1 MKKTPKSTQATDRTD
16 LTEKPHTTGAAAM
29 TQWLW
34 PLIGAL
40 LLAYGALAFNSGL
53 TLSPL
58 SNHSDNPAET
68 ATTVLQQASSG
79 VDMRGSP
86 EVQNVVPAW
95 VNLMAHISS
104 SEYAYGADGISDTN
118 IYYFSMPEA
127 RRHVLSTHMMLGLV
141 LMVAGFLQFWPGFR
155 RRYRKAHRL
164 IGVAYILAAF
174 VSMGMSGHH
183 LINSG
188 IANTY
193 NTFVFHIGLW
203 IMLVGVLVS
212 LTMAGIALLRKDI
225 ARHLGWQA
233 LGFGFLLTAPLQRM
247 DWLLLS
253 GIADGVSFNE
263 MNILVNT
270 ILFAQATLAG
280 FGLFWL
286 NRASSPLRNNAALT
300 LRPLNRPLQWVGY
313 GVILLSA
320 LVLMLPM
327 IMGVSVADIGWMQR
341 MVPAMPLAWLAAL
354 LDTAWLPLFG
364 LLLTVL
370 LASAWVQ
377 WVAARAGVETSATL
391 PRITLISLL
400 AVVSMLFYA
409 AYQLGMPTH
418 ARSSAGAGFAVMG
431 ALLLVFGLLL
441 QRAIAHAERGKVVES
456 LQMVLL
462 CATAPLLLVMNG
474 LLFDLIGAVPA
485 EYLARSAAYEM
496 AVIGALFVPLLA
508 GGLLSVYSAE
518 TGRYRIS

>member
-1 MKKTPKSTQATDRTD
+1 MIKKTNIPQTKTHSVPTEHRVSSNA
-16 LTEKPHTTGAAAM
+16 LTMA
-29 TQWLW
+29 WLW
-34 PLIGAL
+34 PLIGVL
-40 LLAYGALAFNSGL
+40 LLGYGVLAFNSGL

-58 SNHSDNPAET
+58 SNHSDNPAEI

-86 EVQNVVPAW
+86 EVQQVVPAW

-104 SEYAYGADGISDTN
+104 SEYAYGDDGISDTN
-118 IYYFSMPEA
+118 IYYFSMSEA
-127 RRHVLSTHMMLGLV
+127 RRHVLSTHMMLGMV
-141 LMVAGFLQFWPGFR
+141 LMVAGFLQFWPAFR
-155 RRYRKAHRL
+155 RRYRKALRV
-164 IGVAYILAAF
+164 IGATYIFAAF
-174 VSMGMSGHH
+174 VSMGMSAHH

-247 DWLLLS
+247 DWLVLS
-253 GIADGVSFNE
+253 TFADGVSFNE

-280 FGLFWL
+280 ICLFWL
-286 NRASSPLRNNAALT
+286 NRASSPLNNNAVLSMT
-300 LRPLNRPLQWVGY
+300 SLNKPVQYMGY
-313 GVILLSA
+313 GVIGLGA
-320 LVLMLPM
+320 LVLMLPN
-327 IMGVSVADIGWMQR
+327 IMSVSITDIGLLQR
-341 MVPAMPLAWLAAL
+341 MVPTMPLTWLATL
-354 LDTAWLPLFG
+354 LDSAWLPLFISM
-364 LLLTVL
+364 LTVL
-370 LASAWVQ
+370 LVSGWTLL
-377 WVAARAGVETSATL
+377 AAVRAGDEISTTQQG
-391 PRITLISLL
+391 ITLISLI

-431 ALLLVFGLLL
+431 SLLLVFGLLL
-441 QRAIAHAERGKVVES
+441 QRAMVRSERGKVVET
-456 LQMVLL
+456 LQLVLL
-462 CATAPLLLVMNG
+462 CATAPVLWVINCAV
-474 LLFDLIGAVPA
+474 FDLMGAVPA
-485 EYLARSAAYEM
+485 EYLARSAAHEM
-496 AVIGALFVPLLA
+496 AVIGAVFIPLLV

-518 TGRYRIS
+518 TARYRIS